1 MSDCLQY
8 RGGTTKVNMQQPIS
22 EAVLR
27 VPARS
32 VPASNRQCLFAD
44 NVHAKRG
51 MARSG
56 FGSGRQLPAISC
68 ACFTYGVLGLWLTS
82 PKMGSIWSCT
92 AGHPVP
98 LQWLLSIDYSPSIIP
113 LTGLAGIPLLA
124 AHFLPWCLACTLHHQ
139 EHVALPG
146 LCNTISR
153 HSRWWCLTLGHSGS
167 LWG

>member
-22 EAVLR
+22 EAALR

-51 MARSG
+51 MARNG

-68 ACFTYGVLGLWLTS
+68 ACFIY
-82 PKMGSIWSCT
+82 
-92 AGHPVP
+92 GHPVP
-98 LQWLLSIDYSPSIIP
+98 LQWLLSIDCSPAIIP
-113 LTGLAGIPLLA
+113 LMGLAGIPLLA
-124 AHFLPWCLACTLHHQ
+124 AHFLPWFLACTLHHQ
-139 EHVALPG
+139 EYVALPG
-146 LCNTISR
+146 LCNTISK
-153 HSRWWCLTLGHSGS
+153 HSRWWCLTLGHSGT